1 MKTND
6 FREQWTNKITMLFFF
21 SIEEGQ
27 TCTEKNRGGK
37 SLTTMKLE
45 CKTEKE
51 GWVQKLKQKH
61 KVGVWGNERMERKT
75 NIQISPAI
83 KSDNIPTDKNEYAN
97 RLSPV
102 HSFVL
107 TIKYLTFFKAQMYF

>member
-1 MKTND
+1 MALRNNGQIK
-6 FREQWTNKITMLFFF
+6 EQCWYF

-51 GWVQKLKQKH
+51 GWVQKLKQRN
-61 KVGVWGNERMERKT
+61 KVGVWGNERMERKR
-75 NIQISPAI
+75 ISRLVQLI
-83 KSDNIPTDKNEYAN
+83 KVTIFQVIKRNAPTCCHPCIY
-97 RLSPV
+97 
-102 HSFVL
+102 SF
-107 TIKYLTFFKAQMYF
+107 

>member
-1 MKTND
+1 
-6 FREQWTNKITMLFFF
+6 
-21 SIEEGQ
+21 
-27 TCTEKNRGGK
+27 
-37 SLTTMKLE
+37 MKLE

-97 RLSPV
+97 GLSPV

-107 TIKYLTFFKAQMYF
+107 TIKYLTLFKV